1 MCFLENLFIVL
12 SLRFLG
18 DCLDYAVRDIKLAS
32 QGSAQLE
39 WAETQMGAL
48 LEVRKKFAKEKPFKN
63 ERVGM
68 ALHVT
73 KETGILVRTLI
84 AGGAKVSITGCN
96 PLSTQDD
103 VAAALAQEGVHV
115 YAKKG
120 ETREEYYEYLNK
132 VLDFRPTATIDDGLD
147 LVTEIHTKR
156 PELLEGLKV
165 GTEETT
171 TGVIRLRAME
181 RDGVLKYP
189 VIAVNDN
196 KTKHLF
202 DNYYGTGQSTIDG
215 ILRATNILFAGKN
228 VVVIGYGDCGKGVAL
243 RAKGFGSN
251 VIVVEVDAIK
261 ALQAKMDG
269 YWVMPIEEALP
280 TGDVFITVT
289 GNKHVISKN
298 NFRKMKDGA
307 ILANAGHFDVEIDV
321 AGLEEISSSKRR
333 IRWQLDEYT
342 LRAGKKKLYLC
353 AEGRLVNLGAAEG
366 HPSTVMS
373 LSFCG
378 QALALE
384 YGLKRK
390 LSAGLHVLP
399 DSVDQH
405 IAKLQ
410 LHAMGLKIGKLTGEQ
425 EKYLTSWKEGT

>member
-1 MCFLENLFIVL
+1 M
-12 SLRFLG
+12 
-18 DCLDYAVRDIKLAS
+18 DYKVKDIKLS
-32 QGSAQLE
+32 REGKMQLE
-39 WAETQMGAL
+39 WAEKEMGAL
-48 LEVRKKFAKEKPFKN
+48 LEVKKHFQKEKPFKG

-73 KETGILVRTLI
+73 KETGVLVRTLI
-84 AGGAKVSITGCN
+84 AGGAKVAITGCN

-103 VAAALAQEGVHV
+103 VAAALAEEGVHV

-120 ETREEYYEYLNK
+120 ETKEEYYEYLNK
-132 VLDFRPTATIDDGLD
+132 VLDFNPTATIDDGLD
-147 LVTEIHTKR
+147 LVTELHTKR
-156 PELLEGLKV
+156 TDLLKDIKV

-171 TGVIRLRAME
+171 TGVIRARAMAKE
-181 RDGVLKYP
+181 GALKYA

-215 ILRATNILFAGKN
+215 ILRATNILFAGKTF
-228 VVVIGYGDCGKGVAL
+228 VVVGYGSCGKGVAL
-243 RAKGFGSN
+243 RAKGMGGN
-251 VIVVEVDAIK
+251 VIVVEVNPIA

-269 YWVMPIEEALP
+269 FIVMPLEHALP
-280 TGDVFITVT
+280 LGDVFITVT
-289 GNKHVISKN
+289 GNKHAIPKTA
-298 NFRKMKDGA
+298 FRSMKDGA
-307 ILANAGHFDVEIDV
+307 ILANSGHFDVEIDV
-321 AGLEEISSSKRR
+321 KGLEQMSYSKRR
-333 IRWQLDEYT
+333 LRWQLDEYT
-342 LRAGKKKLYLC
+342 LRRGKKKIYLC

-390 LSAGLHVLP
+390 LEPGIYTLP
-399 DSVDQH
+399 EH
-405 IAKLQ
+405 IDERIARLQ
-410 LHAMGLKIGKLTGEQ
+410 LKAMGVKIGALTKEQ
-425 EKYLTSWKEGT
+425 ERYLNSWKEGT